1 MKNLNIFRRL
11 DELETA
17 NMHLQVMLKS
27 TRLELTALREG
38 LAILHSAVRLKPRA
52 TPKPEPKVK
61 TTKQILKQQEYSRK
75 YYLKKKAKKLAAM
88 GAT

>member
-27 TRLELTALREG
+27 ARADIKNLQIKMDKT
-38 LAILHSAVRLKPRA
+38 A

-75 YYLKKKAKKLAAM
+75 YYFKKKAQKLAAM
-88 GAT
+88 EAA